1 MAQVVLSEKFVPA
14 LNLLEGCV
22 CEECDEKQ

>member
-1 MAQVVLSEKFVPA
+1 MALVILSEKFVPA

-22 CEECDEKQ
+22 SEECDEKQ